1 MLAEE
6 GKRNWVLVVAIV
18 LVILFVGGVIAS
30 FLSTP
35 AVEPPK
41 AIKAELKDG
50 SVVLTWEPPETA
62 VDGYRVYRGLVG
74 EKPQLIAEIP
84 SSQPPTYADSSV
96 KEGKE
101 YVYYLTSYKGSEESV
116 KSPPVSVYIEPF
128 PPYDVKLEVLDV
140 CAGDGDIVVSFSA
153 KRADGCSFS
162 FNARDWKDYPLDASP
177 ITLRPPAQLSEGGEA
192 YLYMK
197 CYRMVD
203 GKRVESDVLRAS
215 ITSDVLPPQLY
226 GDVKVEEG
234 KAIVKVSS
242 NEELKGCTAFAG
254 PQPLGS
260 FEKEAT
266 FALPPGEYL
275 LTISCQDE
283 CGNTNFLAYPVEN
296 NYQEIEVNNTTYR
309 IGLEINNGAASTTSR
324 EVVLN
329 IVSENFKECRF
340 ANDEDVAL
348 NAWSDWEPARDEWEK
363 PWVLAACD
371 GKRSVYMQCRDGDVS
386 YTVKD
391 SIYCGVVESNDT
403 NATGAVS
410 AYAMGVVDR
419 YIVADNTIQ
428 PILAGDLEGQSA
440 NFAMGCPSYP
450 CYTGGFFVFSFDR
463 NESEE
468 MQRYYTGGFF
478 VFGMPVK
485 ECTTKEPVLRKVSSL
500 SPDVTKTG
508 EVYLSFSQPV
518 DRVEVFM
525 GPNKVAVEKIASAL
539 YKIPAPLTSAVED
552 DAVLTYHWKAYR
564 VVENEEVLVGEGTA
578 SILWDRTHPTV
589 SVECEDDKIKVDS
602 KEDLQ
607 LIYLTAST
615 GSSEYYC
622 YEEGM
627 ASFRLPTTGGV
638 AIKGKAYDKAGYEV
652 DVSTTCSLSS
662 PAFEVYGLV
671 DSCSPQGG
679 DVVCEER
686 YALGLSKGEQ
696 GKVVINTNADGGTL
710 EGFFTGFKATACDPR
725 LTSGEFEGTFTAKV
739 ADGSSALHTVTY
751 IPCVEGREG
760 EPMEAA
766 VLIDKAPP
774 VINGVTCEEVPS
786 TGGSSYVC
794 TISAR
799 DESGIAT
806 YKLEVCR
813 SGESLHPIEDEED
826 IPELTR
832 ISWCSGTVESYTS
845 TTSTISVGST
855 PVVGDVLVTVWD
867 AAGNKASRIVKVGE
881 EVELSIDVKG
891 TVTSHRLEMVPD
903 MEVVGRYVPNVV
915 EVASITT
922 DALTSNP
929 VVLLNPRYRGVEY
942 YTIQAQR
949 VTKYDY
955 DWEALLG
962 TSEWLSAPLPTT
974 YELPAASGKWVIT
987 AEGKSA
993 SGTTVAAQDEIYL
1006 DVTPP
1011 TVSLSCSFKGTDES
1025 PRVECDYSASDNL
1038 ASPLPLGIAAPNKGI
1053 ASVQAYVVAR
1063 TSDVSFPNY
1072 VEETVYGPILLSD
1085 AVGTFSIPLAP
1096 EEASVSVYVMVED
1109 QAGNYDVEEA
1119 YVGRLVPSDLATTLT
1134 SVQVEKALGTALLA
1148 DEVSLSYQP
1157 VDAVRNWDNLYVSI
1171 SAENAAECG
1180 YCLSLTGEECKVTNW
1195 RPYTGT
1201 PTRYP
1206 LEALTTSDGIFY
1218 VWAQCRGPE
1227 GQLSNRLADSFIVD
1241 AHPPSVA
1248 LKVEASISPWDEG
1261 SMWEAV
1267 FSPPPQTVG
1276 GIVALLG
1283 GEALLN
1289 EPPGC
1294 PCSCEPDYYDEMC
1307 DFCCGGLPPYTGGG
1321 SDGGDTGGGSS
1332 SCYYPACSSGEEVS
1346 SLTFDGTWYRAE
1358 VGKSFVFAPP
1368 KYVETAECA
1377 LKLDRGDEVFY
1388 KGSCNAYIYGVTSCC
1403 SGSYVLNTQRV
1414 NYSAGL
1420 FKGYLPGMCSDAG
1433 DDLSVYILTSTTFSD
1448 GTTETEQYS
1457 VGKISCADYVGETPA
1472 VDGLNTVK
1480 ISAEDGLSGVS
1491 LVIVYRESGEAR
1503 VSSTGSYIQPVD
1515 AYSVVKTYINPE
1527 ASVLVFNDY
1536 VPYSADVDTAE
1547 DGYIFYRY
1555 KVVVYDEAGNRAET
1569 YTDWV
1574 APYSLPSGSP
1584 PT

>member
-440 NFAMGCPSYP
+440 NLHL
-450 CYTGGFFVFSFDR
+450 YTGGFFFYSFDR

-518 DRVEVFM
+518 DRVEVLM
-525 GPNKVAVEKIASAL
+525 GPNKVAVEKVSPVL
-539 YKIPAPLTSAVED
+539 YKVPAPLSVAVGED
-552 DAVLTYHWKAYR
+552 QMLSYKWRAYR
-564 VVENEEVLVGEGTA
+564 AVDNEEKLVGEGVA
-578 SILWDRTHPTV
+578 SILWDRTPPKV
-589 SVECEDDKIKVDS
+589 SVSCEGDRVLVDS

-615 GSSEYYC
+615 GSSDYYC
-622 YEEGM
+622 YHQGK

-638 AIKGKAYDKAGYEV
+638 AVKGKVYDKAGHEA
-652 DVSTTCSLSS
+652 DVSGSCSLSS

-671 DSCSPQGG
+671 DVCSPEGD
-679 DVVCEER
+679 DVVCEEG
-686 YALGLSKGEQ
+686 YVVGLSKGEQ

-710 EGFFTGFKATACDPR
+710 EGFFAGFKATACDPR
-725 LTSGEFEGTFTAKV
+725 FSRGEFEGTFTARV
-739 ADGSSALHTVTY
+739 PEGSTALHTVTY
-751 IPCVEGREG
+751 TPCVDGREEG
-760 EPMEAA
+760 EPVEAT
-766 VLIDKAPP
+766 VFIDRAPP
-774 VINGVTCEEVPS
+774 TISGVACEEVPS
-786 TGGSSYVC
+786 KTGTSYVC
-794 TISAR
+794 TISAK
-799 DESGIAT
+799 DESGIAA
-806 YKLEVCR
+806 YKLEVCNEKDNPPKGDSAPLR
-813 SGESLHPIEDEED
+813 AG
-826 IPELTR
+826 
-832 ISWCSGTVESYTS
+832 WCSGSVERYASTS
-845 TTSTISVGST
+845 PIFVFSDQPAGKVRAAVWDSAGNYAELTTI
-855 PVVGDVLVTVWD
+855 VGDATP
-867 AAGNKASRIVKVGE
+867 
-881 EVELSIDVKG
+881 EVSIDLEG
-891 TVTSHRLEMVPD
+891 TVTTHRLEMAPSAEVPGAY
-903 MEVVGRYVPNVV
+903 EPRVVSTSTYASDVV
-915 EVASITT
+915 
-922 DALTSNP
+922 TSNP
-929 VVLLNPRYRGVEY
+929 VVKLNPRYDNVEVY
-942 YTIQAQR
+942 RITAFAQQFG
-949 VTKYDY
+949 
-955 DWEALLG
+955 ESSL
-962 TSEWLSAPLPTT
+962 LSADWHPAPIPTT
-974 YELPAASGKWVIT
+974 YELPSATGLWTVKVEGAKGELTAS
-987 AEGKSA
+987 AED
-993 SGTTVAAQDEIYL
+993 TIYL
-1006 DVTPP
+1006 DVSPP
-1011 TVSLSCSFKGTDES
+1011 QISLNCRFLGSEDTSA
-1025 PRVECDYSASDNL
+1025 VVCDYSASDNL
-1038 ASPLPLGIAAPNKGI
+1038 ALPSPQGMGAPNKGI
-1053 ASVQAYVVAR
+1053 GFIEAYAVVKPSSGVALK
-1063 TSDVSFPNY
+1063 
-1072 VEETVYGPILLSD
+1072 EKVYGPVLLTD
-1085 AVGTFSIPLAP
+1085 AVGTFSIPIP
-1096 EEASVSVYVMVED
+1096 MEEEDVTVYALVED
-1109 QAGNYDVEEA
+1109 QAGNYAVERTFVGTYTPPTPPEVEIDAVGVVRHVEEGVLFSFPDELLSPHYLPVVA
-1119 YVGRLVPSDLATTLT
+1119 TNSWEGLYVGIAA
-1134 SVQVEKALGTALLA
+1134 Q
-1148 DEVSLSYQP
+1148 
-1157 VDAVRNWDNLYVSI
+1157 
-1171 SAENAAECG
+1171 NAQECG
-1180 YCLSLTGEECKVTNW
+1180 YCISFTGDECKVTDW
-1195 RPYTGT
+1195 HPYEAT
-1201 PTRYP
+1201 PAYYP
-1206 LEALTTSDGIFY
+1206 LQALTTSEGRYTI
-1218 VWAQCRGPE
+1218 WAQCRAEKSDSEYIYSPK
-1227 GQLSNRLADSFIVD
+1227 LSYSFVVD
-1241 AHPPSVA
+1241 TTPPYAA
-1248 LKVEASISPWDEG
+1248 LKVEPTVLPEMGTEPTSLLAPKVYEG
-1261 SMWEAV
+1261 V
-1267 FSPPPQTVG
+1267 T
-1276 GIVALLG
+1276 ALLWEDDG
-1283 GEALLN
+1283 SCCAYSCSPEIGDLD
-1289 EPPGC
+1289 GC
-1294 PCSCEPDYYDEMC
+1294 NICCADYIGD
-1307 DFCCGGLPPYTGGG
+1307 GGG
-1321 SDGGDTGGGSS
+1321 SGGGSGS
-1332 SCYYPACSSGEEVS
+1332 SCNYGACPTPYEDITPFTHNVEWSSTYVTKVVVVPPFSYVSDARCSLVFVQGDEEV
-1346 SLTFDGTWYRAE
+1346 R
-1358 VGKSFVFAPP
+1358 
-1368 KYVETAECA
+1368 
-1377 LKLDRGDEVFY
+1377 
-1388 KGSCNAYIYGVTSCC
+1388 KGSCSSVVYGATYCC
-1403 SGSYVLNTQRV
+1403 SGSTPRKTQMITYRGFLHDLEAARV
-1414 NYSAGL
+1414 CRGRNGEMDVYLRAEELVGDPDYS
-1420 FKGYLPGMCSDAG
+1420 
-1433 DDLSVYILTSTTFSD
+1433 
-1448 GTTETEQYS
+1448 TEWRTVDYS
-1457 VGKISCADYVGETPA
+1457 VGTLDCSKYQDVESEMVEGMNDVR
-1472 VDGLNTVK
+1472 
-1480 ISAEDGLSGVS
+1480 ISAGDSLSGLS
-1491 LVIVYRESGEAR
+1491 LVIVYRQIGAYDAK
-1503 VSSTGSYIQPVD
+1503 TGSITPEGNYEI
-1515 AYSVVKTYINPE
+1515 VKTYITPRDTSF
-1527 ASVLVFNDY
+1527 AFSDY
-1536 VPYSADVDTAE
+1536 IPYSADEDTAE
-1547 DGYIFYRY
+1547 DGYLFYRY
-1555 KVVVYDEAGNRAET
+1555 KVAVYDKARNFVER

-1574 APYSLPSGSP
+1574 APYSVPSAP
-1584 PT
+1584 AE